1 MQPARIKP
9 HAKEHTNNPVQRPNF
24 RGHAAGD
31 GEVTRACGSQRNDT
45 TPPQASRP
53 KEGVP
58 AIPLNDVCPH
68 RQGNP
73 YRRSSP
79 RSVKGQP
86 GKTVEGRTQVAVL
99 PRCVR
104 AIKPIGCGCAGQVP
118 RGQILHRHEHACS
131 TSTSR
136 HDTSNHSASCW
147 PRGKSLH
154 VHEHARRTGTHAT

>member
-31 GEVTRACGSQRNDT
+31 GEVTREG
-45 TPPQASRP
+45 TPTDDHPRDP
-53 KEGVP
+53 EG
-58 AIPLNDVCPH
+58 
-68 RQGNP
+68 
-73 YRRSSP
+73 RS
-79 RSVKGQP
+79 

-99 PRCVR
+99 PRC
-104 AIKPIGCGCAGQVP
+104 
-118 RGQILHRHEHACS
+118 QILHRHEHACS

-136 HDTSNHSASCW
+136 HDISNHSASCW